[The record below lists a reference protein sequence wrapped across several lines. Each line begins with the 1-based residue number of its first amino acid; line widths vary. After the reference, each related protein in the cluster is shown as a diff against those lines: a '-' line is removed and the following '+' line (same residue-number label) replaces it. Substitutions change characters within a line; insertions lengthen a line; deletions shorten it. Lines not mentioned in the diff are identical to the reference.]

1 MSSKGSPN
9 LCEKV
14 WRKIHA
20 KKITE
25 DEFGKAKSFRL
36 FSISRPHMRGFHSSW
51 FGFFIA
57 FTSWFSIQPLIPTIT
72 KELGLSRV
80 EIARSGIASIA
91 ATIFARIGVGPLCD
105 KFGPR
110 RTMSAIL
117 ILGSI
122 PLAFSGLIR
131 DGTGLLV
138 VRLLVGILGA
148 TFIPCQFWTSAM
160 FNVKIIGTANA
171 MVGGWGNLGGGFTFL
186 LMPALFE
193 MVKMCGAD
201 EYLAWKI
208 ALVIPAALTLGFGIL
223 ILWTSDDCPQGH
235 WTERKLTDVKDL
247 DEIKSKVPNG
257 NVEDMEENDYKG
269 GARDEEDKESNI
281 MVVHVGRDHTL
292 DSDADDSCCK
302 NGCAKDN
309 CWLYFTVFVLFVQY
323 GLCFGVEIAVNTVMN
338 LYFLYRFKVENCTT
352 TSEGHLPLLNLTN
365 ITTTPMTLTDINECS
380 LLTQNTASLIASMFG
395 LMNLFARALGGVF
408 SDILRKCF
416 ALPGRLLA
424 HLVCL
429 VGEGVML
436 IVFSQMTTIPFAM
449 LVMIVFSLF
458 VQMSE
463 GTTFALVPY
472 LHPRYIG
479 IISGLIGGGG
489 NAGAI
494 IWNTIWVDMVDS
506 DPSRWFWTLGICVLS
521 GSVLTLLIPIQNKR
535 IWDFRC
541 RNKKNIKFNLSVT
554 EAHGRT
560 LQRTDDEF

>member
-1 MSSKGSPN
+1 MLSKGSPN
-9 LCEKV
+9 LCVRV

-72 KELGLSRV
+72 KEIGLSRV
-80 EIARSGIASIA
+80 DIAHSGIASIA
-91 ATIFARIGVGPLCD
+91 ATIFARIGVGLLCD

-122 PLAFSGLIR
+122 PLACSGLIR

-193 MVKMCGAD
+193 LVKMCGAD

-208 ALVIPAALTLGFGIL
+208 AIVIPAALTLGF
-223 ILWTSDDCPQGH
+223 
-235 WTERKLTDVKDL
+235 
-247 DEIKSKVPNG
+247 
-257 NVEDMEENDYKG
+257 
-269 GARDEEDKESNI
+269 
-281 MVVHVGRDHTL
+281 
-292 DSDADDSCCK
+292 DADDSCCYR

-338 LYFLYRFKVENCTT
+338 LYFLYRFKDENCTT
-352 TSEGHLPLLNLTN
+352 ISEGRLSLLNLTN
-365 ITTTPMTLTDINECS
+365 ITTTPLTLTHTNECS
-380 LLTQNTASLIASMFG
+380 LLNQNTASLIASMFG

-408 SDILRKCF
+408 SDILRKFF

-489 NAGAI
+489 NACAI
-494 IWNTIWVDMVDS
+494 IWNTIWVDMVNS
-506 DPSRWFWTLGICVLS
+506 DPSRWFWILGICVLS

-541 RNKKNIKFNLSVT
+541 RNKNI
-554 EAHGRT
+554 
-560 LQRTDDEF
+560 

>member
-1 MSSKGSPN
+1 MSYNRSPN
-9 LCEKV
+9 LCKRIL
-14 WRKIHA
+14 RKMHA
-20 KKITE
+20 KTITE

-36 FSISRPHMRGFHSSW
+36 FSISRPHMRGFHASW
-51 FGFFIA
+51 MGFFVA

-80 EIARSGIASIA
+80 EIARSGIASIG

-122 PLAFSGLIR
+122 PLALSGLIR
-131 DGTGLLV
+131 SGIGLLI
-138 VRLLVGILGA
+138 VRLLIGILGA

-171 MVGGWGNLGGGFTFL
+171 VVGGWGNLGGGFTFL

-193 MVKMCGAD
+193 LVMICGAD
-201 EYLAWKI
+201 EYLSWKI

-223 ILWTSDDCPQGH
+223 IIWTTDDCPQGH
-235 WTERKLTDVKDL
+235 WSERKIPEGTLATLDKGDVEDHDVKDTK
-247 DEIKSKVPNG
+247 E
-257 NVEDMEENDYKG
+257 YKK
-269 GARDEEDKESNI
+269 DEEERESERI
-281 MVVHVGRDHTL
+281 VVDEGRNPTL
-292 DSDADDSCCK
+292 DSGGDGTCCK
-302 NGCAKDN
+302 NACATDN

-352 TSEGHLPLLNLTN
+352 TFERHVPLLNLTN
-365 ITTTPMTLTDINECS
+365 ITATHLTFSDTNDCS
-380 LLTQNTASLIASMFG
+380 ILTQNTASLIASMFG

-408 SDILRKCF
+408 SDLLRKF
-416 ALPGRLLA
+416 WAIPGRLLA

-521 GSVLTLLIPIQNKR
+521 GSVLTLLIPIQKKR
-535 IWDFRC
+535 IWGLRC
-541 RNKKNIKFNLSVT
+541 QKQQI
-554 EAHGRT
+554 
-560 LQRTDDEF
+560 